1 MIPYI
6 RQALERHYGVIIL
19 NPFLNSIKVE
29 NENQE
34 ITKVSIPYND
44 TPENHALYSLYSS
57 CYLVDTFGIIFWILW
72 PSRIFVLLLMV
83 MVVSLPKHSF
93 KYSDFHD
100 FLLFNRQEKIKYSH
114 D

>member
-34 ITKVSIPYND
+34 IT
-44 TPENHALYSLYSS
+44 YSL
-57 CYLVDTFGIIFWILW
+57 
-72 PSRIFVLLLMV
+72 
-83 MVVSLPKHSF
+83 
-93 KYSDFHD
+93 
-100 FLLFNRQEKIKYSH
+100 
-114 D
+114 

>member
-1 MIPYI
+1 MWREESKQVFNKDQRLILSIGTMIPYI

-44 TPENHALYSLYSS
+44 TPENHALYSLCSS
-57 CYLVDTFGIIFWILW
+57 CYSVDTFGIIF
-72 PSRIFVLLLMV
+72 
-83 MVVSLPKHSF
+83 
-93 KYSDFHD
+93 
-100 FLLFNRQEKIKYSH
+100 
-114 D
+114 